1 MFAVI
6 GERCNK
12 FITNTTTFSHGRSQ
26 GGPPGGHL
34 PLAHPKKK
42 SNLISISF

>member
-26 GGPPGGHL
+26 GGPPGGSST
-34 PLAHPKKK
+34 PDPPKKK
-42 SNLISISF
+42 AQSNKY

>member
-26 GGPPGGHL
+26 GGPPGGAST
-34 PLAHPKKK
+34 PDPPKKK
-42 SNLISISF
+42 AQSNKY

>member
-12 FITNTTTFSHGRSQ
+12 FITNTTTFSHGRSR
-26 GGPPGGHL
+26 GGCGGGGGHL
-34 PLAHPKKK
+34 PPGPPKKK
-42 SNLISISF
+42 GPI